1 MNKNL
6 WILTL
11 SQVFGFTAATITVFL
26 SGIIGS
32 QIASIK
38 SLATLPTALYVVGTA
53 IFTILAARIMSKIGR
68 RLGFIFAALGSSMAS
83 LLGAFAISQ
92 QNFILFCI
100 SCLILG
106 MGAAFNHQYRF
117 AAAESVEKEKAP
129 KAISIL
135 MLAGIVSAFLGIT
148 SANYTKNLIPDY
160 LYVGSYLMLAA
171 FTFIPAILL
180 FFYKNMLA
188 AFTFI
193 PAILLFFYKN
203 NEKAKIDLNNT
214 NTGRRLFEIIF
225 QPRFLQAVIASAFAY
240 AVMSFLMTA
249 TPLSMHVMEKMSL
262 EKTGLV
268 LQLHVAAMFLPSLIT
283 GNLIKKFGHS
293 NIMYM
298 GVLMLVVT
306 IVLSLFEHVVT
317 IVLSLFEQSY
327 ANYMVALIFLGFGW
341 NFLFISGTSL
351 VVLTYKEEEKF
362 KAQGINDLIVF
373 TTMALASLSAGIV
386 LSLTSWTTM
395 NLVCIP
401 FLVLIIYSIFRAD
414 ILSKKD

>member
-6 WILTL
+6 SLFTF

-68 RLGFIFAALGSSMAS
+68 RLGFIFAALGSSAAS
-83 LLGAFAISQ
+83 LLAAFAISQ

-117 AAAESVEKEKAP
+117 AAAESVEKEKVP
-129 KAISIL
+129 RAISIL
-135 MLAGIVSAFLGIT
+135 MLAGVVAAFLGIS
-148 SANYTKNLIPDY
+148 SANYTKNLIPDH
-160 LYVGSYLMLAA
+160 LYVGSYLLLAV
-171 FTFIPAILL
+171 FTFMPTI
-180 FFYKNMLA
+180 FF
-188 AFTFI
+188 I
-193 PAILLFFYKN
+193 FYKN
-203 NEKAKIDLNNT
+203 NEKTKIDFNNKYS
-214 NTGRRLFEIIF
+214 GRRLSEIIF
-225 QPRFLQAVIASAFAY
+225 QPRFLQAIFAAAFAY

-262 EKTGLV
+262 ENTGLV
-268 LQLHVAAMFLPSLIT
+268 LQFHLVAMFLPSLIT
-283 GNLIKKFGHS
+283 GHLIKKFGHS
-293 NIMYM
+293 NIMYI
-298 GVLMLVVT
+298 GVLFYIVT
-306 IVLSLFEHVVT
+306 I
-317 IVLSLFEQSY
+317 ILSLFEQSI
-327 ANYMVALIFLGFGW
+327 ANYMVALIFLGLGW

-351 VVLTYKEEEKF
+351 LVLTYKEEEKF
-362 KAQGINDLIVF
+362 RVQGINDLIVF
-373 TTMALASLSAGIV
+373 STMALASLSAGIL

-395 NLVCIP
+395 NLLCIP
-401 FLVLIIYSIFRAD
+401 FLVLIVYSTFRAD
-414 ILSKKD
+414 ILSKK